1 MNKKIAV
8 GGILVTCALAVS
20 AIGGTMAF
28 LTDKDSAVNTFTIGH
43 VNLDF
48 EEPDWDPNPNPEDP
62 DAPVDGKDLVP
73 GRSTDKT
80 PVITSVDEDDNM
92 PSYMRVKMELVDSD
106 TNERIT
112 DPDRISKIMNCI
124 RYDAA
129 GTGLSETVGT
139 QGARFDQETI
149 DTFPTVNPMFKMDT
163 TYTSETPGLYY
174 FNYVGEDGTVDSP
187 NGNDDIFHA
196 GDSVDLFT
204 NIVIPAEYLNSDM
217 TLMGNYHIALQ
228 PQAIQAEGFAN
239 ATEAF
244 DALQGYDTT
253 DHLENI
259 NDNTDLEQFVTDDEQ
274 A

>member
-8 GGILVTCALAVS
+8 GGILVTCALAASV
-20 AIGGTMAF
+20 IGGTMAF
-28 LTDKDSAVNTFTIGH
+28 LTYKDSAVNTFTVGH

-48 EEPDWDPNPNPEDP
+48 DEPDWDPNPDPENP
-62 DAPVDGKDLVP
+62 DAPIDGKDLVP

-80 PVITSVDEDDNM
+80 PVISSVDEKDNM
-92 PSYMRVKMELVDSD
+92 PAYMRVKMELVDTG

-112 DPDRISKIMNCI
+112 DPARIQKIMNCI
-124 RYDAA
+124 RYDAS

-139 QGARFDQETI
+139 QGARFDQKTM
-149 DTFPTVNPMFKMDT
+149 DTFPTVNPMFVEDT
-163 TYTSETPGLYY
+163 TYTANTPGLYY
-174 FNYVGEDGTVDSP
+174 FNYVGEDGVVDEP
-187 NGNDDIFHA
+187 NGNDDIFYA

-204 NIVIPAEYLNSDM
+204 NVVIPAEYLNEDM
-217 TLMGNYHIALQ
+217 KLMGNYKIALQ

-253 DHLENI
+253 EHLADI
-259 NDNTDLEQFVTDDEQ
+259 NDNTDLEKFDDTKSE
-274 A
+274 